1 MSSTTPRKKRIPSN
15 LTVVLAVTALVAF
28 SGVAEASVVVNGTE
42 VSAGDYTT
50 SGVYNL
56 TNTGVNTIDGG
67 SHWTH
72 NEGGG
77 NGNGL
82 WKMANRA
89 PTTMTIEDGGLVVAQ
104 NVVLSRQ
111 SGTNNLLRMGRGGIL
126 AIEGTGKTE
135 TSDFWSTNG
144 TGEMQYNPSGDG
156 TTWVNITGATG
167 GGVDYTLED
176 GTGALAGYS
185 VLTMLGGEPPTIA
198 ITEIDYDP
206 DAGNLRI
213 RWDSQD
219 GRLYNLRSE
228 SDPSVAAPIDWPI
241 FDGHQDLAATPPENT
256 LTFPLPA
263 DSERF
268 FVIEGFPARP

>member
-167 GGVDYTLED
+167 AASITRWR
-176 GTGALAGYS
+176 TAQAPSLA
-185 VLTMLGGEPPTIA
+185 IA
-198 ITEIDYDP
+198 C
-206 DAGNLRI
+206 
-213 RWDSQD
+213 
-219 GRLYNLRSE
+219 
-228 SDPSVAAPIDWPI
+228 
-241 FDGHQDLAATPPENT
+241 
-256 LTFPLPA
+256 
-263 DSERF
+263 
-268 FVIEGFPARP
+268 